1 MPTLTWIGF
10 LLILTCYSPTSFS
23 YQHRG
28 PVVKKH
34 QTQVRRA
41 QNRRN
46 KIAKFKNKLIN
57 TNIDANKLK
66 IKEKISKQAK
76 VYLKYLDKA
85 KQHHPVKKTKKSTP
99 THKKTPSA
107 EHKAAHKQ
115 PQQTHTPANMAPPSH
130 NQFSTET
137 IITATVNDYS
147 EPNLAES

>member
-1 MPTLTWIGF
+1 MLKLTGITF
-10 LLILTCYSPTSFS
+10 LFILICYSPTSFG

-57 TNIDANKLK
+57 THIDANKLK
-66 IKEKISKQAK
+66 IKEKISKQTK

-85 KQHHPVKKTKKSTP
+85 KQHHPIKKTKKSTP
-99 THKKTPSA
+99 THKVTPTT
-107 EHKAAHKQ
+107 EHNTTQK
-115 PQQTHTPANMAPPSH
+115 PLQQAHTPANIATS
-130 NQFSTET
+130 SKSVET
-137 IITATVNDYS
+137 LLTATVNEYS
-147 EPNLAES
+147 DANLAES